1 MIGTLLSNRYRIDAQ
16 LGEGGMGEVYLAVD
30 TQLGRK
36 VALKIL
42 PAELTRDE
50 ERVRRFER
58 EARTASGLNHPNI
71 LTIYEIGRAEG
82 THFIITEL
90 VEGETLRD
98 LIRTGPIELTRLLDI
113 GAQAADA
120 LAAAHRAGVVHR
132 DIKPENI
139 MVRRDGYVKLLDFGL
154 AKLLETSRDAPL
166 TALTTPGM
174 VVGTIQY
181 MSPEQTA
188 GSHVDH
194 RADIFS
200 LGCVLY
206 EMATSRHPFP
216 GILFRPTSWPSSM
229 SGWGISMP
237 RSAGWNS
244 PPSSAPSAWSN

>member
-90 VEGETLRD
+90 
-98 LIRTGPIELTRLLDI
+98 
-113 GAQAADA
+113 GACP
-120 LAAAHRAGVVHR
+120 R
-132 DIKPENI
+132 N
-139 MVRRDGYVKLLDFGL
+139 
-154 AKLLETSRDAPL
+154 
-166 TALTTPGM
+166 
-174 VVGTIQY
+174 
-181 MSPEQTA
+181 
-188 GSHVDH
+188 
-194 RADIFS
+194 
-200 LGCVLY
+200 
-206 EMATSRHPFP
+206 RHFP
-216 GILFRPTSWPSSM
+216 GLSESQSNLLPCLPKSISPTVPISS
-229 SGWGISMP
+229 
-237 RSAGWNS
+237 
-244 PPSSAPSAWSN
+244 